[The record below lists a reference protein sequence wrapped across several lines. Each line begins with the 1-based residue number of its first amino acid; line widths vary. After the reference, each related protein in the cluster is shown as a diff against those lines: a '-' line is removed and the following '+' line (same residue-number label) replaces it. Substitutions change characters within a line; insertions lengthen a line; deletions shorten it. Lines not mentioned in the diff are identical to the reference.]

1 MISPTLAFH
10 TPDAIRQILSAVAP
24 DCADVLVTIADEAA
38 IACRDEGCV
47 PHGTPYDI
55 ATWSCDREAA
65 EELLGRKLDAA
76 ETEALETCIRWH
88 LDQGPVPQ

>member
-1 MISPTLAFH
+1 MPTPFR
-10 TPDAIRQILSAVAP
+10 TPDAIRQILSAIAP
-24 DCADVLVTIADEAA
+24 DCADVLVTIADESA
-38 IACRDEGCV
+38 IAARSEGWRG
-47 PHGTPYDI
+47 PGAAYDI
-55 ATWSCDREAA
+55 GVYYGDREAA